1 LKGTAFDL
9 QSLIWQQNV
18 RFRGKGGNFPDGM
31 SDSSAN
37 RQFWRDTPAAKF
49 MQQSIVN
56 HHRAGFRAEMHPP
69 VRR

>member
-1 LKGTAFDL
+1 MSG
-9 QSLIWQQNV
+9 
-18 RFRGKGGNFPDGM
+18 FRGKGGNFPDGM